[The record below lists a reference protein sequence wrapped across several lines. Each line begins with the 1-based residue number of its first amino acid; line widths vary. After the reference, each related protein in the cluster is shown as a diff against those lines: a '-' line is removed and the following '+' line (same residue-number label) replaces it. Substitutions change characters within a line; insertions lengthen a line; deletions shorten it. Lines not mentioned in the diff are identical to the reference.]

1 MKKKAIIFDMD
12 GVLVDSENAYL
23 NLFRDFLAKAPERD
37 QRRHSTENRRR
48 RYPYDLNYM
57 SRLWGLRIH
66 QNIFASYSTVN
77 IPMRQSIIAITFS
90 PVFLIFWIS

>member
-23 NLFRDFLAKAPERD
+23 NLFRDFFSKAPERD

-48 RYPYDLNYM
+48 RYPYDLELHVHALGA
-57 SRLWGLRIH
+57 SGSTRI
-66 QNIFASYSTVN
+66 Y
-77 IPMRQSIIAITFS
+77 S
-90 PVFLIFWIS
+90 PVIPQ